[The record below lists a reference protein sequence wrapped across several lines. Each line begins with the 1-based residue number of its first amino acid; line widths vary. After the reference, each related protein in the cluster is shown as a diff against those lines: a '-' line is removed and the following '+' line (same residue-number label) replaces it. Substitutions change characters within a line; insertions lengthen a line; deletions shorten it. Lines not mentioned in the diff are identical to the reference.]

1 MQPKTI
7 SFYRQYYGYTG
18 GHQKVRDY
26 LSHTLSLGYKP
37 SLYLE
42 NKAITNKGLF
52 STINGVNYQNNYQ
65 PGACDIVFL
74 AGMDWQAFLASNAT
88 HKPVVNLIQH
98 VRHADRNEALFDFL
112 SRPAIRICVSDAVK
126 EAIQPYANGPCY
138 TVKMG
143 HTLPTRSN
151 NKTIDLYILANK
163 QPELGQ
169 TVYKWAQ
176 SLGIKALIHNT
187 TTEKHSVHQAMA
199 DARVTLALPHKTEGF
214 YLPGIEGM
222 WASDMVV
229 VPNCVANKEYHHS
242 WSNLLIP
249 EYSLNEIKSSVK
261 HAMQIKGIELAIRK
275 FIGQRIARQ
284 YSLQNECR
292 EFGNILTR
300 RFG

>member
-7 SFYRQYYGYTG
+7 SFYRQYHGYTG

-26 LSHTLSLGYKP
+26 ISHTLSLGYQP
-37 SLYLE
+37 SLYLQ
-42 NKAITNKGLF
+42 NKALTNQALF
-52 STINGVNYQNNYQ
+52 SNISGVKYQLNYQ
-65 PGACDIVFL
+65 PSECDIVFL
-74 AGMDWQAFLASNAT
+74 AGMDWQEFLVSDAT

-98 VRHADRNEALFDFL
+98 VRHGNKNEPLFDFL

-143 HTLPTRSN
+143 HNLPAVLN
-151 NKTIDLYILANK
+151 NKTTDLYILANK
-163 QPELGQ
+163 QPELGHKLN
-169 TVYKWAQ
+169 TWAKK
-176 SLGIKALIHNT
+176 LGMNTQIHDT
-187 TTEKHSVHQAMA
+187 TTERNIVHNAMTK
-199 DARVTLALPHKTEGF
+199 ARVTVALPHTTEGF

-261 HAMQIKGIELAIRK
+261 HAMNIKGIELVIRK
-275 FIGQRIARQ
+275 YVGQKIARK
-284 YSLQNECR
+284 YSLKNECK
-292 EFGNILTR
+292 EFGDILSR
-300 RFG
+300 HFN